1 MGIGVGLVALMAGI
15 AWLRGHRKS
24 APEDPDAPPQRA
36 PLPVRGKLGK
46 YKIGAIIADGG
57 TATVYDGEDD
67 EGHKVAIKIPHA
79 DHLASKEFIATFH
92 HEAEV
97 GETLRH
103 PSIVA
108 VLQVGHY
115 KSGSYKQIP
124 YFVMEYLEGQDLRSI
139 IRSKGRLPAQ
149 EAARIAR
156 SIADALEWAHH
167 RGVNHRDISPRNIF
181 VTSRKTVKVMDF
193 GISTVQSRITHK
205 RTKALTLGTP
215 EYLAPERID
224 DPRSADSRSDLY
236 SLGCVFF
243 EMLHGHPPFT
253 ATSPIEV
260 LQMHRKEKIPPP
272 HPDLDIPPG
281 LWTILTRLLEK
292 DPNKRFQSAAAVT
305 SALADL
311 ATTF

>member
-1 MGIGVGLVALMAGI
+1 MGVAALAGGL
-15 AWLRGHRKS
+15 AWLGRRGKA

-36 PLPVRGKLGK
+36 PLPPRNKLGK
-46 YKIGAIIADGG
+46 YVLGDIIADGG
-57 TATVYDGEDD
+57 TATVYHATDD
-67 EGHKVAIKIPHA
+67 EGHHVAAKIPHA
-79 DHLASKEFIATFH
+79 DHLSSKEFVATFH
-92 HEAEV
+92 REASI

-108 VLQVGHY
+108 VLEVGQY
-115 KSGSYKQIP
+115 KAGTHKKIP
-124 YFVMEYLEGQDLRSI
+124 YFIMEYLEGQDLRSI
-139 IRSKGRLPAQ
+139 IRSKGRLPPV

-181 VTSRKTVKVMDF
+181 VTNRKTVKVMDF

-205 RTKALTLGTP
+205 RTKGLTLGTP

-243 EMLHGHPPFT
+243 EMLHGHPPFV
-253 ATSPIEV
+253 ATSPVDV
-260 LQMHRKEKIPPP
+260 LRMHRKAKVPDP

-281 LWTILTRLLEK
+281 MWTILLKLLEK
-292 DPNKRFQSAAAVT
+292 DPKNRYQSAGAVT

-311 ATTF
+311 GTHF